1 MSKYE
6 YRILENSYGN
16 KIVTEVALNKLG
28 DQGFQ
33 IVAFQP
39 ETADEYARVILMREV
54 PQPVDH
60 TMYQPVK
67 TANGVAYTP
76 IAAQQVSIE
85 EASSTFED

>member
-16 KIVTEVALNKLG
+16 KIVTEVALNALG
-28 DQGFQ
+28 AIGYR
-33 IVAFQP
+33 IIAFRP
-39 ETADEYARVILMREV
+39 ETADDYAQIIMMREV

-60 TMYQPVK
+60 TIYLPVK

-76 IAAQQVSIE
+76 ITAQQISIE
-85 EASSTFED
+85 EAFSTFED